1 MSGRGPATGSPPGPA
16 APPGLTAPTGL
27 TTPPVLPSLVA
38 FTRRLAMAGVPV
50 GTDRTATF
58 LSAVRELGTEPLQV
72 YWAGRLTLL
81 GCVDDIDVYDKV
93 FAICYGRG
101 GAPLPLLG
109 TPPQPQL
116 TLLDAAETDGA
127 GPQDEAQVA
136 PVRGRA
142 SASEVLRQKDFA
154 ALSGRERQELS
165 AMLALLRPGLPQRA
179 TRRRRPHHRGPI
191 DRRRTTAAIIAAA
204 GEPVKPLRQR
214 RFRRPR
220 RIVLLIDVS
229 GSMEPYADA
238 LLRFGHVLIR
248 RQPGAVEVFT
258 IGTRLTRVTR
268 ALAIRDPQKALAAA
282 AGVIPDFSGGT
293 RLGET
298 LQAFLDRW
306 GRRGT
311 ARGAVVVVF
320 SDGWERGDVA
330 LLDEGARQL
339 KMLARQLIWVNPH
352 KAREGYQPVQG
363 GIAAVLPHLDAF
375 VSGHSLSALEELL
388 QVMSN
393 A

>member
-1 MSGRGPATGSPPGPA
+1 MTASAAIGP
-16 APPGLTAPTGL
+16 
-27 TTPPVLPSLVA
+27 PPVLASLVA
-38 FTRRLAMAGVPV
+38 FTRRLAAAGVAV
-50 GTDRTATF
+50 DSARTATF
-58 LSAVRELGTEPLQV
+58 LAAVRELGTEPLNV

-81 GCVDDIDVYDKV
+81 GCPDDFEVYDKV
-93 FAICYGRG
+93 FAICYGRV

-109 TPPQPQL
+109 SPPQAQL
-116 TLLDAAETDGA
+116 SLLDGADAEDA
-127 GPQDEAQVA
+127 GMPGESEAA
-136 PVRGRA
+136 PVRGRT
-142 SASEVLRQKDFA
+142 SATEVLRRKDFA
-154 ALSGRERQELS
+154 TLTGRERQELT
-165 AMLALLRPGLPQRA
+165 AMLGVLRLGLPQRR

-204 GEPVKPLRQR
+204 GEPVKPLHHR
-214 RFRRPR
+214 RFHRPR
-220 RIVLLIDVS
+220 RVVLLIDVS

-238 LLRFGHVLIR
+238 LLRFGHVLVR
-248 RQPGAVEVFT
+248 RQPGRVEVFT

-282 AGVIPDFSGGT
+282 ALVIPDFSGGT

-298 LQAFLDRW
+298 LQGFLDRW

-320 SDGWERGDVA
+320 SDGWERGEIGPLQDS
-330 LLDEGARQL
+330 ARQL
-339 KMLARQLIWVNPH
+339 KRLSRQLIWVNPH
-352 KAREGYQPVQG
+352 RARDGYQPVQA
-363 GIAAVLPHLDAF
+363 GIAAVLPYLDAF

-388 QVMSN
+388 TVMSD

>member
-1 MSGRGPATGSPPGPA
+1 MTDDDAM
-16 APPGLTAPTGL
+16 
-27 TTPPVLPSLVA
+27 TTRLVLPSLVA
-38 FTRRLAMAGVPV
+38 FARRLAAAGVPV
-50 GTDRTATF
+50 DTERTATF
-58 LSAVRELGTEPLQV
+58 VSAVRELGTEPLQV

-81 GCVDDIDVYDKV
+81 GSPDDIDAYDKV
-93 FAICYGRG
+93 FAICYGRS

-109 TPPQPQL
+109 TQSQPQL
-116 TLLDAAETDGA
+116 TLLDAAESDDSSGQGDA
-127 GPQDEAQVA
+127 EAA

-142 SASEVLRQKDFA
+142 STSEVLRQRDFA
-154 ALSGRERQELS
+154 ALTGRERQELS
-165 AMLALLRPGLPQRA
+165 ALMALLRPSLPRRV
-179 TRRRRPHHRGPI
+179 TRRRRPHHRGQI

-214 RFRRPR
+214 RTRRPR
-220 RIVLLIDVS
+220 RLVLLIDVS

-282 AGVIPDFSGGT
+282 AAVIPDFSGGT

-298 LQAFLDRW
+298 VQAFVDRW

-320 SDGWERGDVA
+320 SDGWERGAVSQ
-330 LLDEGARQL
+330 LDEGVRQL

-375 VSGHSLSALEELL
+375 VSGHSLAALEELL
-388 QVMSN
+388 LVMSN